1 MKRRGITHRERL
13 DSGFSLLE
21 MLVVMM
27 IIALTAAISFASMHI
42 GKSNLSVRS
51 TAREVAHLAQAIR
64 IEAISKN
71 RRLPL
76 NIDIQKRVVS
86 DEAGKRRVIIPES
99 MDVEFLTGKN
109 MVSSPEVAAIVF
121 FPDGSSSG
129 GAVTLSGGAGETF
142 TLRVPWTTGIATI
155 VTGKQDDN

>member
-1 MKRRGITHRERL
+1 MKRRGGIYRERP

-21 MLVVMM
+21 MLVVIM
-27 IIALTAAISFASMHI
+27 IIALTAVISFASMHVR
-42 GKSNLSVRS
+42 KSDRSVGF
-51 TAREVAHLAQAIR
+51 TVREVAHLAQAIR

-76 NIDIQKRVVS
+76 NIDIQRRVVS
-86 DEAGKRRVIIPES
+86 DGAGKRQVIIPES
-99 MDVEFLTGKN
+99 MDVEFLTGKSL
-109 MVSSPEVAAIVF
+109 VRSTEAASIVF

-129 GAVTLSGGAGETF
+129 GAVTLSDRAGETF

-155 VTGKQDDN
+155 VTGKQDDI